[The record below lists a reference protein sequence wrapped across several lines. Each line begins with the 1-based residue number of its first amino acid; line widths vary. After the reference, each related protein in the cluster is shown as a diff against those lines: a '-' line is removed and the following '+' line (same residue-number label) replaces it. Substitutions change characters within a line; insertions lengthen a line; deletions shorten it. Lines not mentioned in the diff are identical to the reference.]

1 MLGSLPVGI
10 NSMIF
15 EFKWL
20 TDIVTDYNNSLFL
33 AQKYRV
39 IVKAEKVY
47 NIKTWKL

>member
-39 IVKAEKVY
+39 IVKA
-47 NIKTWKL
+47 

>member
-1 MLGSLPVGI
+1 MVINMNMMGSLPVGI

-20 TDIVTDYNNSLFL
+20 TEIVSDYNNNLFL

-39 IVKAEKVY
+39 IAKS
-47 NIKTWKL
+47 